1 MLFTKNRT
9 QRLLLSYSVLL
20 FCFFFVSCGDN
31 GAPNVPIDLNER
43 PDISNDRKLPQL
55 FVILQASEILDE
67 PKVPALLK
75 VYEQGVPTY
84 DGHIGIEYRGA
95 TSQALFPKKS
105 FGVETWDA
113 LGDDI
118 DADLLGFP
126 EEEDWIFYGP
136 YSDKT
141 LIRNVFVYTLAR
153 NLGHYA
159 SRTRFIE
166 LYLDGNYQGVYV
178 FMEKI
183 KDDDNRLDLSG
194 LDPDENSPE
203 EITGGYILKID
214 KTAGDPVSG
223 DGSYTEEL
231 AFRSQYSVQ
240 GEELTYPPYSGK
252 KGEETYFL
260 YEEPAWEDISD
271 PQKEY
276 IQNYMHDFETALLD
290 DTDDDFDGSYT
301 YTDFIDLDSFVD
313 FFLLNELAHNADAYR
328 ISTFMYK
335 DRGEKLHMG
344 PVWDFNLSLGNDSQE
359 FRRSP
364 ETWIYQFNSFIPGD
378 TWLVPFWWTR
388 LAEDPLFRGR
398 VKERWQELRATEWS
412 NGSLQ
417 QLIDDLTLTLTEDG
431 AVDRNFGRWDI
442 FDEQIFGNPFPLPGS
457 NYEEEV
463 AYMSDWLEQ
472 RLAWMDAE
480 LAAW

>member
-1 MLFTKNRT
+1 MLFFKKTRS
-9 QRLLLSYSVLL
+9 LHLVLSSAVLL
-20 FCFFFVSCGDN
+20 ICFFFVSCSDN
-31 GAPNVPIDLNER
+31 GFSNEPVDLTER
-43 PDISNDRKLPQL
+43 PDFSNDRNLPQL
-55 FVILQASEILDE
+55 FVTLQAEEIVDE

-75 VYEQGVPTY
+75 VYEQGKPTY

-95 TSQALFPKKS
+95 TSQLLFPKKS

-113 LGDDI
+113 SGEDI

-159 SRTRFIE
+159 SRTRFAE
-166 LYLDGNYQGVYV
+166 LYLDGNYHGLYV

-223 DGSYTEEL
+223 DATYTEDL
-231 AFRSQYSVQ
+231 GFRSQYSVQ
-240 GEELTYPPYSGK
+240 GDELTYPPYSGK
-252 KGEETYFL
+252 RSEETYFL
-260 YEEPAWEDISD
+260 YEEPDWEDISD

-290 DTDDDFDGSYT
+290 DTDGDFDGNHT
-301 YTDFIDLDSFVD
+301 YTDYIDLDSFVD
-313 FFLLNELAHNADAYR
+313 FFLLNELAHNSDAYR
-328 ISTFMYK
+328 LSTFMYK

-344 PVWDFNLSLGNDSQE
+344 PVWDFNLSLGNDEQD

-364 ETWIYQFNSFIPGD
+364 ETWIYQYNSFLPGD
-378 TWLVPFWWTR
+378 LWLVPFWWTR
-388 LAEDPLFRGR
+388 LTEDPLFRSR

-412 NGSLQ
+412 NESLN
-417 QLIDDLTLTLTEDG
+417 QLISDLVEEITEDG
-431 AVDRNFGRWDI
+431 AVDRNFDRWDVLGTRV
-442 FDEQIFGNPFPLPGS
+442 FGNHFVGET
-457 NYEEEV
+457 YEAELE
-463 AYMSDWLEQ
+463 YMRNWLQQ
-472 RLAWMDAE
+472 RLSWMDAE
-480 LAAW
+480 IAGW

>member
-1 MLFTKNRT
+1 MNYIPQRSFIIFTILIYLF
-9 QRLLLSYSVLL
+9 SVAII
-20 FCFFFVSCGDN
+20 SCSDN
-31 GAPNVPIDLNER
+31 GPTNEPIDLTEEPSINLE
-43 PDISNDRKLPQL
+43 SKLPQL
-55 FVILQASEILDE
+55 VVTLHDEEIVDE

-75 VYEQGVPTY
+75 VYEQGAVTY

-105 FGVETWDA
+105 YGVETWDA
-113 LGDDI
+113 SGNDI

-141 LIRNVFVYTLAR
+141 LIRNVFVFRLAR

-159 SRTRFIE
+159 SRTRFSE
-166 LYLDGNYQGVYV
+166 LYIDGNYLGVYV

-214 KTAGDPVSG
+214 KTSGDPVPTNAT
-223 DGSYTEEL
+223 YTEDL
-231 AFRSQYSVQ
+231 GFRSQYSVT
-240 GEELTYPPYSGK
+240 GETLSYPPYGSK
-252 KGEETYFL
+252 RGEETYFL
-260 YEEPAWEDISD
+260 YEDPAWEDISD

-276 IQNYMHDFETALLD
+276 IQGYLNDFETALLD
-290 DTDDDFDGSYT
+290 DTDGDFDGNYT
-301 YTDFIDLDSFVD
+301 YTDYIDLDSFVD

-364 ETWIYQFNSFIPGD
+364 ETWIYQFNANFPGD

-388 LAEDPLFRGR
+388 LTEDPLFRSR
-398 VKERWQELRATEWS
+398 VKERWQELRSTEWGNS
-412 NGSLQ
+412 SLQ
-417 QLIDDLTLTLTEDG
+417 QLISDLTLPLIEDG
-431 AVDRNFGRWDI
+431 AIERNFNLWDI
-442 FDEQIFGNPFPLPGS
+442 FDEQIFGNPSPLPGN
-457 NYEEEV
+457 NYDEEV
-463 AYMSDWLEQ
+463 DYMREWLEQ
-472 RLAWMDAE
+472 RLTWMDSE
-480 LAAW
+480 ISRW

>member
-1 MLFTKNRT
+1 MNYIPQRSFIIFTILIYLF
-9 QRLLLSYSVLL
+9 SVAII
-20 FCFFFVSCGDN
+20 SCSDN
-31 GAPNVPIDLNER
+31 GPTNEPIDLTEEPSINLE
-43 PDISNDRKLPQL
+43 SKLPQL
-55 FVILQASEILDE
+55 VVTLHDEEIVDE

-75 VYEQGVPTY
+75 VYEQGAVTY

-105 FGVETWDA
+105 YGVETWDA
-113 LGDDI
+113 SGEDI

-141 LIRNVFVYTLAR
+141 LIRNVFVFRLAR

-159 SRTRFIE
+159 SRTRFSE
-166 LYLDGNYQGVYV
+166 LYIDGNYLGVYV

-223 DGSYTEEL
+223 SGTYTEEL
-231 AFRSQYSVQ
+231 GFRSQYSVW
-240 GEELTYPPYSGK
+240 GDELTYPPYSNK
-252 KGEETYFL
+252 RSEETYFL

-271 PQKEY
+271 PQKGY
-276 IQNYMHDFETALLD
+276 IQDYMHDFETALLD
-290 DTDDDFDGSYT
+290 DTDGDFDGNYT
-301 YTDFIDLDSFVD
+301 YTDYIDLDSFVD

-328 ISTFMYK
+328 LSTFMYK

-344 PVWDFNLSLGNDSQE
+344 PVWDFNLSLGNDEQD

-364 ETWIYQFNSFIPGD
+364 ETWIYQYNSYIPGD
-378 TWLVPFWWTR
+378 LWLVPFWWTR
-388 LAEDPLFRGR
+388 LAEDPLFRSR

-412 NGSLQ
+412 NDSLN
-417 QLIDDLTLTLTEDG
+417 QLISDLTFQLTEDG
-431 AVDRNFGRWDI
+431 AVDRNFQRWDVLSTRV
-442 FDEQIFGNPFPLPGS
+442 FGNYFVGET
-457 NYEEEV
+457 YEAEIE
-463 AYMSDWLEQ
+463 YMRNWLQQ
-472 RLAWMDAE
+472 RLTWMDSE
-480 LAAW
+480 ISGW